1 MLPSEA
7 RDALRLHQEDPVPT
21 QDLQDLSLA
30 TDQEQPP
37 LPLPPQPQAA
47 SKGIMLIDI
56 TARFTAAASTLV
68 PGELVKDGYFTLFES
83 VGALEIMD
91 PKMDSGCVP
100 AEELEDGDQQI
111 TRALLPGE
119 VLGIIDQ
126 LLCLEM
132 AWHLGYPLSQTLL
145 TCIYMTG
152 ILIPQPRGLYE
163 ADYLRRNL
171 AEGTQRSPAHAVL
184 RAYCIALIKTC
195 GEVITTL
202 KNELFYEEEDACTN
216 TYHLSLLKD
225 TSREDVRNVL
235 REAHTAM
242 TGVMNGWA
250 ADVCQALASRLFFR
264 EAFLT
269 AIDLAELRIRPDAL
283 KEPWLQMASAIREI
297 RESHNLG
304 TAVPAAF
311 NTKMQGI
318 LASTMPPRP
327 MVQPSF
333 DEAIGHWSHLCLDG
347 AEAVDILR
355 YEDPQSLL
363 SFVLTFQAKK
373 PQPLVYI
380 RTLVQSFI
388 FAENIMLGEH
398 SIREILDDD
407 LAVVV
412 LPASVILDPANDEVE
427 AVHDPRHALAKRME
441 EFRIRCFSSYL
452 EIFRTLCQNRSRSR
466 RMLCHVLQEWE
477 QIQIDAEETDSFV
490 QTAINEMP
498 GKRTLAGSSPA
509 DSPLPL
515 SSWAFLY
522 KLRLMEWVV
531 QLGFE
536 LEIYQPDELAGMYW
550 YLSHLSKRRVTHCER
565 IRSFT
570 LNSLADLRQQ
580 TGGRALP
587 ADQEEA
593 MTKSLSFL
601 QTMLLDASVTWELSD
616 ALSSLYAALGR
627 TGLLK
632 VPTRPLSTDELR
644 YELRMKPFA
653 SVGLP
658 ALPPFETFQREAQQ
672 ASVPVV
678 TILEYADK
686 ALGAAKKGCELLTR
700 FNEKEAFSSHHHQRW
715 LSRTKNMHKS
725 AIFAGLAVASI
736 KNALHAEAGRGKI
749 GSNGANF
756 DSGSIPLKLAVEVPR
771 PDKCYHEWWIIPK
784 VAPAKQPA

>member
-1 MLPSEA
+1 
-7 RDALRLHQEDPVPT
+7 
-21 QDLQDLSLA
+21 
-30 TDQEQPP
+30 
-37 LPLPPQPQAA
+37 
-47 SKGIMLIDI
+47 
-56 TARFTAAASTLV
+56 
-68 PGELVKDGYFTLFES
+68 
-83 VGALEIMD
+83 MD

-100 AEELEDGDQQI
+100 AEELADNGQQI
-111 TRALLPGE
+111 TRCLLPSE

-163 ADYLRRNL
+163 ADYLGRNA

-195 GEVITTL
+195 GNVITTL
-202 KNELFYEEEDACTN
+202 QNELFYEEEDACTN
-216 TYHLSLLKD
+216 TYHLSLLND
-225 TSREDVRNVL
+225 VSHDDVRSVL
-235 REAHTAM
+235 REAHTAIA
-242 TGVMNGWA
+242 GVMNGWA
-250 ADVCQALASRLFFR
+250 TDVSQALDSRLFFR

-269 AIDLAELRIRPDAL
+269 AIDFAELRIRPDAL
-283 KEPWLQMASAIREI
+283 KEPWLQMQSAIKKIQET
-297 RESHNLG
+297 HNLG

-327 MVQPSF
+327 IVQPSF
-333 DEAIGHWSHLCLDG
+333 EEAMNNWSRLCLDG

-380 RTLVQSFI
+380 RTLVQTFI
-388 FAENIMLGEH
+388 LAENIMLGEH
-398 SIREILDDD
+398 SIRQIMDDD

-412 LPASVILDPANDEVE
+412 LPANMILDPANDEIE
-427 AVHDPRHALAKRME
+427 AVQDPRFALAKQME
-441 EFRIRCFSSYL
+441 EFRVRCFPSYL
-452 EIFRTLCQNRSRSR
+452 DIFRTLCQNRSRSR
-466 RMLCHVLQEWE
+466 RMMCHVLQEWE
-477 QIQIDAEETDSFV
+477 QIQVDAEEIDNLV
-490 QTAINEMP
+490 QTALNEIP
-498 GKRTLAGSSPA
+498 GNRVLAVSSPA
-509 DSPLPL
+509 DSLLPL

-522 KLRLMEWVV
+522 KIRLMEWVV

-550 YLSHLSKRRVTHCER
+550 YLSYLSKRRVTHCER

-570 LNSLADLRQQ
+570 LSSLGEMRQR
-580 TGGRALP
+580 TGGRAL
-587 ADQEEA
+587 AGHQEEE

-616 ALSSLYAALGR
+616 ALSCLYAALTR

-632 VPTRPLSTDELR
+632 VPVRPLSTDELR

-653 SVGLP
+653 AIGLP
-658 ALPPFETFQREAQQ
+658 ALPPFETFEKEAQQ
-672 ASVPVV
+672 ASARVT
-678 TILEYADK
+678 TILEYAEK
-686 ALGAAKKGCELLTR
+686 ALGAAKKGCEMMTR
-700 FNEKEAFSSHHHQRW
+700 FNEMEAFSAHHHERW
-715 LSRTKNMHKS
+715 LSRTKNMYKS
-725 AIFAGLAVASI
+725 AIFASLAVAAVKKAI
-736 KNALHAEAGRGKI
+736 HAE
-749 GSNGANF
+749 SD
-756 DSGSIPLKLAVEVPR
+756 DSGTLSHKLRVEVPR
-771 PDKCYHEWWIIPK
+771 PDKCYHEWWIVPK
-784 VAPAKQPA
+784 VAPVVPPA